1 MFEALSYE
9 QVHAKVWDEATYY
22 SYSDEQD
29 RLRDEVPKPKTLNP
43 NP

>member
-9 QVHAKVWDEATYY
+9 QVNVKGWDEAAYY

-29 RLRDEVPKPKTLNP
+29 RLRYEVPKPKTLNP
-43 NP
+43 EP